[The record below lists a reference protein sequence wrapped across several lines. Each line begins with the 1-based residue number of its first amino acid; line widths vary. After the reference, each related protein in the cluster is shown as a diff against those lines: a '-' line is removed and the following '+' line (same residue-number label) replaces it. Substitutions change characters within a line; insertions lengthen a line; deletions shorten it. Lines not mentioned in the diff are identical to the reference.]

1 MTGPIPHENE
11 SKGKKG
17 GWMGLNLKQT
27 PRRRCEDG
35 QDGEMEWEEEK
46 DGRNVMS
53 GLLLAQILK
62 HPTARLPRA
71 GASRPLPPTNPP
83 APPCSAATKSDLLIN
98 RHMKMD
104 LTEDRVMIGLPADLY
119 LLTPARLR

>member
-1 MTGPIPHENE
+1 MDGIEP
-11 SKGKKG
+11 
-17 GWMGLNLKQT
+17 QT
-27 PRRRCEDG
+27 DAQAKMRRRARRGDG
-35 QDGEMEWEEEK
+35 M
-46 DGRNVMS
+46 GRREARKKCDVRFAVGPNSETPDSETTES
-53 GLLLAQILK
+53 GSKSSATS
-62 HPTARLPRA
+62 H
-71 GASRPLPPTNPP
+71 NPP